1 MQIEVQN
8 ELNRLRNLKQYKDK
22 PEQDL
27 MKQAQI
33 NIARKRFSIEDR
45 LSDKTEIATAQDLFD
60 QYVGY
65 YGFEKLTDLE
75 TLGDLIYELVLLK
88 RVQNHLNKLQE
99 ENKDTYIRKS
109 DLECLHEIEQRVLD
123 LKVKLGIDNA
133 DSKKDE
139 LTALQLLTKRHHAYI
154 QQHKN
159 EFTIACASCGTLLLL
174 RKRVKDFDSLV
185 HPWFAGRFYFN
196 YEILK
201 DVKYNIITSEQASR
215 YLKTST
221 DYIDWCL
228 KNWDTIIERY
238 NSNTPKAE

>member
-1 MQIEVQN
+1 MQIEIQN

-27 MKQAQI
+27 IKQAQI
-33 NIARKRFSIEDR
+33 NIARKRFAIEDR
-45 LSDKTEIATAQDLFD
+45 LTDKNETLHAQDLFD

-109 DLECLHEIEQRVLD
+109 DLECLHEIEQRILD

-133 DSKKDE
+133 DTKKDE
-139 LTALQLLTKRHHAYI
+139 LSALQLLAKRFHSHI
-154 QQHKN
+154 QQNKN
-159 EFTIACASCGTLLLL
+159 EFTIACASCGTMLLL
-174 RKRVKDFDSLV
+174 RKKVKDFSCLV

-201 DVKYNIITSEQASR
+201 DVKDNKLNKEQASR

-238 NSNTPKAE
+238 NANTPKAE